1 MIAVQIQ
8 WRNATKFVIARRPE
22 ADVAISGRHSQFV
35 QIDDKNV
42 QTDRVCSGAQRAPCR
57 LTSYRGTSPTVSTTR
72 FVIPRSEATWESPAA
87 GYVFAEAH
95 LLSDMV
101 LQECHVGRWPPRNDT
116 SGRYGGAPEP
126 FCG

>member
-42 QTDRVCSGAQRAPCR
+42 QTDCVCSGVP
-57 LTSYRGTSPTVSTTR
+57 
-72 FVIPRSEATWESPAA
+72 
-87 GYVFAEAH
+87 
-95 LLSDMV
+95 
-101 LQECHVGRWPPRNDT
+101 
-116 SGRYGGAPEP
+116 
-126 FCG
+126 